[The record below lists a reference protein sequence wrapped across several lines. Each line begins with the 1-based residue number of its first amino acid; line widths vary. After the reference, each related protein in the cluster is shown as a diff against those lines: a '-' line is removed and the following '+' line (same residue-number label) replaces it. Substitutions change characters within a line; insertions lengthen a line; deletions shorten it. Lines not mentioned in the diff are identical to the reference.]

1 MNPKEHSFKFYSDP
15 AHGWLEMPLE
25 VINELEM
32 EMFQISE
39 FSYYDKKTDFVYVEQ
54 DCDLI
59 NVKTKYE
66 RKFNQKLLVPERVVH
81 IELDENNFIRKLD
94 PYATYT
100 SECISTRSVNDV
112 LNAECIF
119 PFSVENKEI
128 LDSKNQKLALVKTF
142 LKFYNSNNSLLDEK
156 LKSDILW
163 FGTGLT
169 PCEFEACKLTAED
182 YFKKGYK
189 GDEL

>member
-15 AHGWLEMPLE
+15 AHGWLEMPLK
-25 VINELEM
+25 VIKELEM

-66 RKFNQKLLVPERVVH
+66 RKFNQKLLVPERVVY

-94 PYATYT
+94 TYATYT
-100 SECISTRSVNDV
+100 SECISAT
-112 LNAECIF
+112 
-119 PFSVENKEI
+119 PVEDQDI
-128 LDSKNQKLALVKTF
+128 LDGKNQKLALVKTF
-142 LKFYNSNNSLLDEK
+142 LKFYNSKDSLLDEK

>member
-15 AHGWLEMPLE
+15 AHGWLEMPLK
-25 VINELEM
+25 VIKELEM

-66 RKFNQKLLVPERVVH
+66 RKFNQKLLVPERVVY
-81 IELDENNFIRKLD
+81 IELDENNFLRKLD

-100 SECISTRSVNDV
+100 SECISAT
-112 LNAECIF
+112 
-119 PFSVENKEI
+119 PVEDQEI
-128 LDSKNQKLALVKTF
+128 LDGKNQKLALVKTF
-142 LKFYNSNNSLLDEK
+142 LKFYNSNDSMLDEK
-156 LKSDILW
+156 LKSDIIW